1 MIKRKS
7 KVNKKYAVNV
17 KAIFY
22 IEDNVIRFENSDTGE
37 LMPLAPLLEDFDGKE
52 CTLSVAFAEEVV
64 D

>member
-1 MIKRKS
+1 MS
-7 KVNKKYAVNV
+7 KVNKKYAVSI

-22 IEDNVIRFENSDTGE
+22 VENGVVKFENSDTGE

-52 CTLSVAFAEEVV
+52 CTLSVTFAEEVV